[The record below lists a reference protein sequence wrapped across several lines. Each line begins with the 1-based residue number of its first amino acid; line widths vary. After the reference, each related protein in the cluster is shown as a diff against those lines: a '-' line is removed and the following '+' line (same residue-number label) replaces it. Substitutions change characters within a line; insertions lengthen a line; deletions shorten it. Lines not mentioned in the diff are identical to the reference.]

1 VFATSR
7 TWNAAIQVEKPSK
20 IIWERVPSSAMAE
33 QGHAGGF
40 HLLRVASTCFG
51 SEAYIGHLQERECT
65 NTNPKTIENYMK
77 KSA

>member
-1 VFATSR
+1 
-7 TWNAAIQVEKPSK
+7 
-20 IIWERVPSSAMAE
+20 MAE